1 MTVHISCVTNEIQY
15 IPGLLMD
22 FIDYYFV
29 FLYYYFTILYYYNLN
44 CLLSIQYPKTAHSFT
59 QTPAE
64 GCNPSKAFN

>member
-1 MTVHISCVTNEIQY
+1 MTIHISCVTNEIQY

-29 FLYYYFTILYYYNLN
+29 FLYYYFGNLN
-44 CLLSIQYPKTAHSFT
+44 CLLSIPYPKTAHSFT

-64 GCNPSKAFN
+64 DCKPSKAFN